1 MPLTDAQI
9 ERYSRQIIVPRI
21 GGRAQ
26 ERLLGAK
33 MLLAGDMRH
42 LEQSLAYLVGA
53 GVGSIHL
60 AMPRTDR
67 SNFDSLK
74 KSMHELNPDV
84 TTELD
89 DASAVPID
97 VALLI
102 ISSDPACDLADSLS
116 TGTNLRA
123 CVVAR
128 LDQPAK
134 IAVLT
139 SPSSCPRCADASLLA
154 RAGARVAAADFV
166 AMLAA
171 AEAFKLLAGYY
182 ENPLSKHPFSMIID
196 FDRLQTRS
204 RAVTSTCTCANQ
216 AR

>member
-26 ERLLGAK
+26 ERLLSAK
-33 MLLAGDMRH
+33 MLLAGEAQQV
-42 LEQSLAYLVGA
+42 EQSLAYLVGA
-53 GVGSIHL
+53 GVGSIRL
-60 AMPRTDR
+60 AMSQSDR
-67 SNFDSLK
+67 SAFDRLK
-74 KSMHELNPDV
+74 KSMRELNPDV
-84 TTELD
+84 TTQLD
-89 DASAVPID
+89 DASQQPID

-102 ISSDPACDLADSLS
+102 IGSDVARDLADRRC

-154 RAGARVAAADFV
+154 PVGARVADADFV
-166 AMLAA
+166 AMLAT
-171 AEAFKLLAGYY
+171 AEAFKLLAGYH
-182 ENPLSKHPFSMIID
+182 ENPLSVIID
-196 FDRLQTRS
+196 FDGHQTRS
-204 RAVTSTCTCANQ
+204 RAVTSPCTCPNNP
-216 AR
+216 R